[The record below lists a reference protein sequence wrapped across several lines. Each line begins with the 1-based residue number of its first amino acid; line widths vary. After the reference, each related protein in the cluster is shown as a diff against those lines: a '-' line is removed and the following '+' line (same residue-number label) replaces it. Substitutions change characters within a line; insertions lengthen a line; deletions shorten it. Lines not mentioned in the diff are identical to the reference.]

1 MDGLKQSKGWGD
13 VAMKEPDE
21 EEIRQFRLLKWVTD
35 ANQRMRDERIP
46 IFERKNIKNHMQLA
60 IKHQFWDQ
68 EPIRKFLTKAPEK
81 DGFLLK
87 DSEMKAENFQGE
99 QSSLP

>member
-35 ANQRMRDERIP
+35 AN
-46 IFERKNIKNHMQLA
+46 
-60 IKHQFWDQ
+60 
-68 EPIRKFLTKAPEK
+68 
-81 DGFLLK
+81 
-87 DSEMKAENFQGE
+87 
-99 QSSLP
+99 